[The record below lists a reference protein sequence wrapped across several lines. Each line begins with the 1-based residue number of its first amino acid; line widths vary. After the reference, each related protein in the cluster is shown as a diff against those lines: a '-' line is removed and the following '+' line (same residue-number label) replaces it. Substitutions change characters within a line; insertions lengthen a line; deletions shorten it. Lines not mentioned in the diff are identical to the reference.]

1 MIFITQCWYE
11 LLDIYPLLLL
21 LEKAECAILLWTIIR
36 PFTALRRFSWILTA
50 DYQLPAKMFWVCLLT
65 VFSQVSIKH
74 SKQPEGQ
81 ENWCKT
87 KKLQAHCN
95 LGTQNSSYHFK
106 KLSST
111 SLKQTLIPQRL
122 SILKCF
128 LQNWFKFELEGYG
141 KRAPQRTDKITQEGW
156 KIKTTRD

>member
-1 MIFITQCWYE
+1 MLFIIQCWYE
-11 LLDIYPLLLL
+11 LLCIYPLLQL
-21 LEKAECAILLWTIIR
+21 LEKAEYTILLWTIIH
-36 PFTALRRFSWILTA
+36 PLTALQHSSWILTA

-87 KKLQAHCN
+87 KKLQTHCN
-95 LGTQNSSYHFK
+95 LGRQNSSYHFK
-106 KLSST
+106 KLST
-111 SLKQTLIPQRL
+111 TCLKQTLIPQWL

-128 LQNWFKFELEGYG
+128 LQKWFKFELEGYG
-141 KRAPQRTDKITQEGW
+141 RRAPQRTDKITQEGW
-156 KIKTTRD
+156 KIKTMRD